1 MAKIENCA
9 ADNVLTPASNSTT
22 GLPQI
27 STVTN
32 AASGI
37 AGAESGSRVLIDYPE
52 FVSGQID
59 FNESEKVRCENHE
72 WNEPH
77 FLWFPE
83 CPFIGFQQ
91 HWDHRQRAQY

>member
-1 MAKIENCA
+1 
-9 ADNVLTPASNSTT
+9 VLTPASNSTA

-59 FNESEKVRCENHE
+59 FNESEKVSLRK
-72 WNEPH
+72 
-77 FLWFPE
+77 L
-83 CPFIGFQQ
+83 
-91 HWDHRQRAQY
+91 